1 MAKTLDIV
9 MAGVISGLVAYT
21 TTQLGIGGTVI
32 GAVLGSM
39 LYQLMSHLFKEPL
52 EGVETRSV
60 EKKIVYIFPLIVILL
75 VEVVYMLSTISARE
89 QHIFYM
95 LENLAG
101 GNLFRSIGFGLLIMG
116 IYPFIQPKDIKKKY
130 GYIIIAVALIKL
142 WNGFSDLNTPITD
155 LYSLLYSELGILIS
169 LMVILALS
177 YVILAI
183 TKESIEIVHKT
194 EKEKEIGRY
203 NEQQGKQHP

>member
-1 MAKTLDIV
+1 MTKTLDIV

-39 LYQLMSHLFKEPL
+39 LYQLMTHLFKEPL
-52 EGVETRSV
+52 EGVEAPSIS
-60 EKKIVYIFPLIVILL
+60 KKIVYIFPLIVIVL
-75 VEVVYMLSTISARE
+75 VELIYMLSTISVRE
-89 QHIFYM
+89 HHLFYM
-95 LENLAG
+95 LENMAG

-116 IYPFIQPKDIKKKY
+116 IYPFIQPKEIKKEY

-183 TKESIEIVHKT
+183 AKESVDIVHENKR
-194 EKEKEIGRY
+194 EKEIGRY
-203 NEQQGKQHP
+203 NE

>member
-1 MAKTLDIV
+1 MTKTLDIV

-39 LYQLMSHLFKEPL
+39 LYQLMTHLFKEPL
-52 EGVETRSV
+52 EGVEAPSIS
-60 EKKIVYIFPLIVILL
+60 KKIVYIFPLIVIVL
-75 VEVVYMLSTISARE
+75 VELIYMLSTISVRE
-89 QHIFYM
+89 HHLFYM
-95 LENLAG
+95 LENMAG

-116 IYPFIQPKDIKKKY
+116 IYPFIQPKEIKKEY

-183 TKESIEIVHKT
+183 AKESIDIVH
-194 EKEKEIGRY
+194 ENEREKEIGRY
-203 NEQQGKQHP
+203 NE

>member
-1 MAKTLDIV
+1 MTKTLDIV

-39 LYQLMSHLFKEPL
+39 LYQLMTHLFKEPL
-52 EGVETRSV
+52 EGVEAPSIS
-60 EKKIVYIFPLIVILL
+60 KKIVYIFPLIVIVL
-75 VEVVYMLSTISARE
+75 VELIYMLSTISVRE
-89 QHIFYM
+89 HHLFYM

-116 IYPFIQPKDIKKKY
+116 IYPFIQPKEIKKEY

-183 TKESIEIVHKT
+183 AKESIDIVH
-194 EKEKEIGRY
+194 ESEREKEIGRY
-203 NEQQGKQHP
+203 NE

>member
-1 MAKTLDIV
+1 MTKTLDIV

-39 LYQLMSHLFKEPL
+39 LYQLMTHLFKEPL
-52 EGVETRSV
+52 EGVEAPSIS
-60 EKKIVYIFPLIVILL
+60 KKIVYIFPLIVIVL
-75 VEVVYMLSTISARE
+75 VELIYMLSTISVRE
-89 QHIFYM
+89 HHLFYM
-95 LENLAG
+95 LEDLAG

-116 IYPFIQPKDIKKKY
+116 IYPFIQPKEIKKEY

-183 TKESIEIVHKT
+183 AKESVDIVHENKR
-194 EKEKEIGRY
+194 EKEIGRY
-203 NEQQGKQHP
+203 NE

>member
-1 MAKTLDIV
+1 MTKTLDIV

-39 LYQLMSHLFKEPL
+39 LYQLMTHLFKEPL
-52 EGVETRSV
+52 EGVEAPTIS
-60 EKKIVYIFPLIVILL
+60 KKIVYIFPLIVIVL
-75 VEVVYMLSTISARE
+75 VELIYMLSTISVRE
-89 QHIFYM
+89 HHLFYM
-95 LENLAG
+95 LENMAG

-116 IYPFIQPKDIKKKY
+116 IYPFIQPKEIKKEY

-183 TKESIEIVHKT
+183 AKESIDIVH
-194 EKEKEIGRY
+194 ENEREKEIGRY
-203 NEQQGKQHP
+203 NE

>member
-1 MAKTLDIV
+1 MTKTLDIV

-39 LYQLMSHLFKEPL
+39 LYQLMTHLFKEPL
-52 EGVETRSV
+52 EGVETPSIS
-60 EKKIVYIFPLIVILL
+60 KKIVYIFPLIIIVL
-75 VEVVYMLSTISARE
+75 VELIYMLSTISVRE
-89 QHIFYM
+89 HHLFYM
-95 LENLAG
+95 LESMAG

-116 IYPFIQPKDIKKKY
+116 IYPLIQPKEIKKEY
-130 GYIIIAVALIKL
+130 GYIIIAVGLIKL

-183 TKESIEIVHKT
+183 AKESIDIVHES
-194 EKEKEIGRY
+194 EKGKEIGRY
-203 NEQQGKQHP
+203 NE

>member
-1 MAKTLDIV
+1 MTKTLDIV

-39 LYQLMSHLFKEPL
+39 LYQLMTHLFKEPL
-52 EGVETRSV
+52 EGVEAPSIS
-60 EKKIVYIFPLIVILL
+60 KKIVYIFPLIVIVL
-75 VEVVYMLSTISARE
+75 VELIYMLSTISVRE
-89 QHIFYM
+89 HHLFYM
-95 LENLAG
+95 LEDLAG

-116 IYPFIQPKDIKKKY
+116 IYPFIQPKEIKKEY

-183 TKESIEIVHKT
+183 AKESIDIVHENKR
-194 EKEKEIGRY
+194 EKEIGRY
-203 NEQQGKQHP
+203 NE

>member
-1 MAKTLDIV
+1 MTKTLDIV

-39 LYQLMSHLFKEPL
+39 LYQLMTHLFKEPL
-52 EGVETRSV
+52 EGVEAPSIT
-60 EKKIVYIFPLIVILL
+60 KKIVYIFPLIVIVL
-75 VEVVYMLSTISARE
+75 VELIYMLSTISVRE
-89 QHIFYM
+89 HHLFYM
-95 LENLAG
+95 LEDLAG

-116 IYPFIQPKDIKKKY
+116 IYPFIQPKEIKKEY

-183 TKESIEIVHKT
+183 AKESVDIVHENKR
-194 EKEKEIGRY
+194 EKEIGRY
-203 NEQQGKQHP
+203 NE